1 MSELNQLRLEKCFPI
16 ESNPD
21 HDNIHQLGYYKA
33 PFFNVLYT
41 DNVVRSET
49 HREDTGEEVE
59 IATFYSKQD
68 ALDYKE
74 ILLKML

>member
-1 MSELNQLRLEKCFPI
+1 MDELNQLRLEKCDPI
-16 ESNPD
+16 ESDKD

-41 DNVVRSET
+41 DNVVRGET
-49 HREDTGEEVE
+49 YREETGEDVE

-68 ALDYKE
+68 ALDYKN
-74 ILLKML
+74 ILLKMV